1 MSEEKSITYDP
12 STSDP
17 TEAQLESIG
26 KMGFDDLSAED
37 LATPELVKFLLLNQ
51 RNLLLQY
58 KEASKEIEKLK
69 EQKGGLLEIKETL
82 NVDLAK
88 KEAYKEIAWLEI
100 LISVVSGFAINMLV
114 IDTSDGTGW
123 IMLILSV
130 SMLLITRFRLKN

>member
-1 MSEEKSITYDP
+1 LSEEKSITYDP

-69 EQKGGLLEIKETL
+69 EQKDGLLEIKETL

-123 IMLILSV
+123 IMLILSI